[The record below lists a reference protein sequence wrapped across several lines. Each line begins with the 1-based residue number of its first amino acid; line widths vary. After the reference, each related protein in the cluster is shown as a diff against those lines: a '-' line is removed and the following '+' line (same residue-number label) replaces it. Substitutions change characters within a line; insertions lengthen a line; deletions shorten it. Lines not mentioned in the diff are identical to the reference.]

1 MSDVASLAVAL
12 HLNSAGFKSQI
23 VDAYRSA
30 ETASKSFTAK
40 AQQESAKTSVALAQ
54 TGAQAR
60 NTGVQIRSLSDALSQ
75 SGGGFEQIR
84 TIVSSF
90 ASGSNVAA
98 GTLANALIPSIER
111 TLTGFDKL
119 SVSWDSQRE
128 LARVSA
134 QASAEAASKQIEN
147 AQAARTQAQAQM
159 ATAKRSRESAQA
171 SREQA
176 QELARFYAAQTQVNQ
191 QYGLAV
197 SYQDEYVKINRQVRE
212 ADLAETKA
220 KQQMAAASKA
230 VLAADMSEA
239 AGKTQL
245 LSSLNQI
252 SAANQKVSFSARAA
266 AVSTGLMR
274 SAMSLLGGPVG
285 LGIMVAVSAATAL
298 YTAYQRTE
306 AETQSFN
313 NALLKSGNTVG
324 LTVNQLRL
332 LTDRLGGTQG
342 AVKAVSAAVSAGF
355 AGDML
360 DQVATLGTRLEE
372 MGASSDE
379 LVNRLTSLRND
390 PLKAMS
396 DLTDQGVIFNST
408 LIEQIATLSRQG
420 KETEASGLLQKAVL
434 EDANQ
439 KVKAQENDVGA
450 LEGAWKSLKTSVSGA
465 FSIISQARLA
475 TAQAQ
480 AAAAG
485 VKIDVSDKPAQ
496 EAKKQAEERQAQA
509 QKAQADARAQLKT
522 ENEISAAIKAGANPR
537 KEQARLTTE
546 VTARYKAGKLTADEY
561 QQALRGINKQ
571 YGVKP
576 KAFSENEGAKRL
588 QQLQEQAAV
597 LRSQQSEA
605 DKLTDSER
613 KLVAFKQEIA
623 SYQGKQLTAGQKS
636 VLAMKDQL
644 SARLQENVSLEKANQ
659 QRQLAVK
666 LQEQTRDAVK
676 QTASLQLEQSNKLSE
691 MSLSQPAYE
700 QMLEEQKIRED
711 FTQRRVQLEQDVTD
725 KNSALYRQQTAFLAS
740 EQQKQ
745 LEIVRSSADERAKA
759 EGNYSLGFR
768 KGVSDWVTTSK
779 NAYAQMRDLA
789 VSSFDAMA
797 DGVATFATTGK
808 FNFSSFATSV
818 IADLIKIQTRM
829 AASSLL
835 SSLFGIGMSAA
846 GAAAGGAAS
855 GSGGATGDMGMGT
868 GWQNYVPNAKGGVY
882 ASPSLSAFSG
892 QIVDRPTTFAFAK
905 GAGLMGE
912 AGEEAIMPLKRG
924 ADGVL
929 GVRGTV
935 ETNQQTVSAA
945 PQVHIHIDGTG
956 NTATQASVGYE
967 QFGADIGRY
976 VDQRYRTLRDRD
988 LRPGGTIQRAI
999 KGR

>member
-212 ADLAETKA
+212 ADLAEAKA
-220 KQQMAAASKA
+220 KQQMATASKA
-230 VLAADMSEA
+230 VLAADVSEA

-252 SAANQKVSFSARAA
+252 SVANQKVSFSARAA

-298 YTAYQRTE
+298 YTAYQRNE
-306 AETQSFN
+306 AEMKGFN
-313 NALLKSGNTVG
+313 AALMKSGNAAGMTA
-324 LTVNQLRL
+324 NDLRTL
-332 LTDRLGGTQG
+332 ATRLGGTES
-342 AVKAVSAAVSAGF
+342 AVKAVTAAASAGF
-355 AGDML
+355 TGDL
-360 DQVATLGTRLEE
+360 LSEVSSLAQQIEDVGGSADQLVSQLG
-372 MGASSDE
+372 
-379 LVNRLTSLRND
+379 SLRDD
-390 PLKAMS
+390 PLKAMESLTNQGIVLNDTIIQQIASLERRGQNIAAS
-396 DLTDQGVIFNST
+396 DLAQ
-408 LIEQIATLSRQG
+408 
-420 KETEASGLLQKAVL
+420 KE
-434 EDANQ
+434 
-439 KVKAQENDVGA
+439 
-450 LEGAWKSLKTSVSGA
+450 
-465 FSIISQARLA
+465 
-475 TAQAQ
+475 
-480 AAAAG
+480 AAAAAQRNLDEQKKRTDEQSKSVRELG
-485 VKIDVSDKPAQ
+485 LSWRMVSVAMGDAGIAAAQIQQVKVVGENVKEQQKQADEQLKL
-496 EAKKQAEERQAQA
+496 EKKKQQQALETLRLENQLNAAYVAGKDPAKERATLT
-509 QKAQADARAQLKT
+509 DALEK
-522 ENEISAAIKAGANPR
+522 
-537 KEQARLTTE
+537 
-546 VTARYKAGKLTADEY
+546 RYKAGKISAEEY
-561 QQALRGINKQ
+561 TQTLKGLNKQ
-571 YGVKP
+571 FADKP
-576 KAFSENEGAKRL
+576 VSSKAYQENEGAKRL

-636 VLAMKDQL
+636 VLAVKDQL
-644 SARLQENVSLEKANQ
+644 SAQLQENVSLEKANQ

-676 QTASLQLEQSNKLSE
+676 QTFSLQLEQSNKLAE

-711 FTQRRVQLEQDVTD
+711 FTQRRVQLEQEVTD
-725 KNSALYRQQTAFLAS
+725 KNSALYTQQTAFLAS

-745 LEIVRSSADERAKA
+745 LDIVRSSADERAKA
-759 EGNYSLGFR
+759 EGSYSLGFR
-768 KGVSDWVTTSK
+768 KGVSDWVATSK

-912 AGEEAIMPLKRG
+912 AGPEAIMPLKRG
-924 ADGVL
+924 ADGSL
-929 GVRGTV
+929 GIRMVGV
-935 ETNQQTVSAA
+935 NQQAVSAA
-945 PQVHIHIDGTG
+945 PQVTIHIDGSG
-956 NTATQASVGYE
+956 NTATQATVGYE

>member
-239 AGKTQL
+239 SGKTQL

-252 SAANQKVSFSARAA
+252 SAANQKVSFSARAV

-298 YTAYQRTE
+298 YTAYQRNE
-306 AETQSFN
+306 AEMKGFN
-313 NALLKSGNTVG
+313 AALMKSGNAAGMTA
-324 LTVNQLRL
+324 NDLRIL
-332 LTDRLGGTQG
+332 STRLGGTES
-342 AVKAVSAAVSAGF
+342 AVKAVTAAASAGF
-355 AGDML
+355 TGDL
-360 DQVATLGTRLEE
+360 LSEVSSLAQQIEDVGGSADQLVSQLG
-372 MGASSDE
+372 
-379 LVNRLTSLRND
+379 SLRDD
-390 PLKAMS
+390 PLKAMESLTNQGIVLNDTIIQQIASLERRGQNIAAS
-396 DLTDQGVIFNST
+396 DLAQ
-408 LIEQIATLSRQG
+408 
-420 KETEASGLLQKAVL
+420 KE
-434 EDANQ
+434 
-439 KVKAQENDVGA
+439 
-450 LEGAWKSLKTSVSGA
+450 
-465 FSIISQARLA
+465 
-475 TAQAQ
+475 
-480 AAAAG
+480 AAAAAQRNLDEQKKRTDEQSKSVRELG
-485 VKIDVSDKPAQ
+485 LSWRMVSVAMGDAGIAAAQIQQVKVVGENVKEQQKKADEQLKL
-496 EAKKQAEERQAQA
+496 EKKKQQQALETLRLENQLNAAYVAGKDPAKERATLT
-509 QKAQADARAQLKT
+509 DALEK
-522 ENEISAAIKAGANPR
+522 
-537 KEQARLTTE
+537 
-546 VTARYKAGKLTADEY
+546 RYKAGKISAEEY
-561 QQALRGINKQ
+561 TQTLKGLNKQ
-571 YGVKP
+571 FADKP
-576 KAFSENEGAKRL
+576 TSSKAYQENEGAKRL

-644 SARLQENVSLEKANQ
+644 SAQLQENVSLEKANQ

-676 QTASLQLEQSNKLSE
+676 QTASLQLEQSNKLAE

-711 FTQRRVQLEQDVTD
+711 FTQRRVQLEQEVTD
-725 KNSALYRQQTAFLAS
+725 KNSALYTQQTAFLAS

-759 EGNYSLGFR
+759 EGSYSLGFR

-835 SSLFGIGMSAA
+835 SSLFGIGMS
-846 GAAAGGAAS
+846 AAAGGAAS

>member
-212 ADLAETKA
+212 ADLAEAKA
-220 KQQMAAASKA
+220 KQQMATASKA
-230 VLAADMSEA
+230 VLAADVSEA

-252 SAANQKVSFSARAA
+252 NVANQKVSFSARAA

-298 YTAYQRTE
+298 YTAYQRNE
-306 AETQSFN
+306 AEMKGFN
-313 NALLKSGNTVG
+313 AALMKSGNAAGMTA
-324 LTVNQLRL
+324 NDLRTL
-332 LTDRLGGTQG
+332 ATRLGGTES
-342 AVKAVSAAVSAGF
+342 AVKAVTAAASAGF
-355 AGDML
+355 TGDL
-360 DQVATLGTRLEE
+360 LSEVSSLAQQIEDVGGSADQLVSQLG
-372 MGASSDE
+372 G
-379 LVNRLTSLRND
+379 LRDD
-390 PLKAMS
+390 PLKAMESLTNQGIVLNDTIIQQIASLERRGQNIAAS
-396 DLTDQGVIFNST
+396 DLAQ
-408 LIEQIATLSRQG
+408 
-420 KETEASGLLQKAVL
+420 KE
-434 EDANQ
+434 
-439 KVKAQENDVGA
+439 
-450 LEGAWKSLKTSVSGA
+450 
-465 FSIISQARLA
+465 
-475 TAQAQ
+475 
-480 AAAAG
+480 AAAAAQRNLDEQKKRTDEQSKSVRELG
-485 VKIDVSDKPAQ
+485 LSWRMVSVAMGDAGIAAAQIQQVKVVGGNVKEQQKQADEQLKL
-496 EAKKQAEERQAQA
+496 EKKKQQQALETLRLENQLNAAYVAGKDPAKERATLT
-509 QKAQADARAQLKT
+509 DALEK
-522 ENEISAAIKAGANPR
+522 
-537 KEQARLTTE
+537 
-546 VTARYKAGKLTADEY
+546 RYKAGKISAEEY
-561 QQALRGINKQ
+561 TQTLKGLNKQ
-571 YGVKP
+571 FADKSVSS
-576 KAFSENEGAKRL
+576 KAYQENEGAKRL

-636 VLAMKDQL
+636 VLAVKDQL
-644 SARLQENVSLEKANQ
+644 SAQLQENVSLEKANQ

-676 QTASLQLEQSNKLSE
+676 QTSSLQLEQSNKLAE

-711 FTQRRVQLEQDVTD
+711 FTQRRVQLEQEVTD
-725 KNSALYRQQTAFLAS
+725 KNSALYTQQTAFLAS

-745 LEIVRSSADERAKA
+745 LDIVRSSADERAKA
-759 EGNYSLGFR
+759 EGSYSLGFR

-912 AGEEAIMPLKRG
+912 AGPEAIMPLKRG
-924 ADGVL
+924 ADGSL
-929 GVRGTV
+929 GVRMVGA
-935 ETNQQTVSAA
+935 NQQAVSAA
-945 PQVHIHIDGTG
+945 PQVTIHIDGSG
-956 NTATQASVGYE
+956 NTATQATVGYE

>member
-212 ADLAETKA
+212 ADLAEAKA
-220 KQQMAAASKA
+220 KQQMATASKA
-230 VLAADMSEA
+230 VLAADVSEA

-252 SAANQKVSFSARAA
+252 SVANQKVSFSARAA

-298 YTAYQRTE
+298 YTAYQRNE
-306 AETQSFN
+306 AEMKGFN
-313 NALLKSGNTVG
+313 AALMKSGNAAGMTA
-324 LTVNQLRL
+324 NDLRTL
-332 LTDRLGGTQG
+332 ATRLGGTES
-342 AVKAVSAAVSAGF
+342 AVKAVTAAASAGF
-355 AGDML
+355 TGDL
-360 DQVATLGTRLEE
+360 LSEVSSLAQQIEDVGGSADQLVSQLG
-372 MGASSDE
+372 
-379 LVNRLTSLRND
+379 SLRDD
-390 PLKAMS
+390 PLKAMESLTNQGIVLNGTIIQQIASLERRGQNIAAS
-396 DLTDQGVIFNST
+396 DLAQ
-408 LIEQIATLSRQG
+408 
-420 KETEASGLLQKAVL
+420 KE
-434 EDANQ
+434 
-439 KVKAQENDVGA
+439 
-450 LEGAWKSLKTSVSGA
+450 
-465 FSIISQARLA
+465 
-475 TAQAQ
+475 
-480 AAAAG
+480 AAAAAQRNLDEQKKRTDEQSKSVRELG
-485 VKIDVSDKPAQ
+485 LSWRMVSVAMGDAGIAAAQIQQVKVVGENVKEQQKQADEQLKL
-496 EAKKQAEERQAQA
+496 EKKKQQQALETLRLENQLNAAYVAGKDPAKERATLT
-509 QKAQADARAQLKT
+509 DALEK
-522 ENEISAAIKAGANPR
+522 
-537 KEQARLTTE
+537 
-546 VTARYKAGKLTADEY
+546 RYKAGKISAEEY
-561 QQALRGINKQ
+561 TQTLKGLNKQ
-571 YGVKP
+571 FADKSVSS
-576 KAFSENEGAKRL
+576 KAYQENEGAKRL

-636 VLAMKDQL
+636 VLAVKDQL
-644 SARLQENVSLEKANQ
+644 SAQLQENVSLEKANQ

-676 QTASLQLEQSNKLSE
+676 QTSSLQLEQSNKLAE

-711 FTQRRVQLEQDVTD
+711 FTQRRVQLEQEVTD
-725 KNSALYRQQTAFLAS
+725 KNSALYTQQTAFLAS

-745 LEIVRSSADERAKA
+745 LDIVRSSADERAKA
-759 EGNYSLGFR
+759 EGSYSLGFR

-912 AGEEAIMPLKRG
+912 AGPEAIMPLKRG
-924 ADGVL
+924 ADGSL
-929 GVRGTV
+929 GVRMVGA
-935 ETNQQTVSAA
+935 NQQAMSAA
-945 PQVHIHIDGTG
+945 PQVTIHIDGSG
-956 NTATQASVGYE
+956 NTATQATVGYE

>member
-40 AQQESAKTSVALAQ
+40 AQQESARTSVALAQ

-212 ADLAETKA
+212 ADLAEAKA
-220 KQQMAAASKA
+220 KQQMATASKA
-230 VLAADMSEA
+230 VLAADVSEA

-298 YTAYQRTE
+298 YTAYQRNE
-306 AETQSFN
+306 AEMKGFN
-313 NALLKSGNTVG
+313 AALMKSGNAAGMTA
-324 LTVNQLRL
+324 NDLRIL
-332 LTDRLGGTQG
+332 STRLGGTES
-342 AVKAVSAAVSAGF
+342 AVKAVTAAASAGF
-355 AGDML
+355 TGDL
-360 DQVATLGTRLEE
+360 LSEVSSLAQQIEDVGGSADQLVSQLG
-372 MGASSDE
+372 
-379 LVNRLTSLRND
+379 SLRDD
-390 PLKAMS
+390 PLKAMESLTNQGIVLNDTIIQQIASLERRGQNIAAS
-396 DLTDQGVIFNST
+396 DLAQ
-408 LIEQIATLSRQG
+408 
-420 KETEASGLLQKAVL
+420 KE
-434 EDANQ
+434 
-439 KVKAQENDVGA
+439 
-450 LEGAWKSLKTSVSGA
+450 
-465 FSIISQARLA
+465 
-475 TAQAQ
+475 
-480 AAAAG
+480 AAAAAQRNLDEQKKRTDEQSKSVRELG
-485 VKIDVSDKPAQ
+485 LSWRMVSVAMGDAGIAAAQIQQVKVVGENVKEQQKKADEQLKL
-496 EAKKQAEERQAQA
+496 EKKKQQQALETLRLENQLNAAYVAGKDPAKERATLT
-509 QKAQADARAQLKT
+509 DALEK
-522 ENEISAAIKAGANPR
+522 
-537 KEQARLTTE
+537 
-546 VTARYKAGKLTADEY
+546 RYKAGKISTEEY
-561 QQALRGINKQ
+561 TQTLKGLNKQ
-571 YGVKP
+571 FADKP
-576 KAFSENEGAKRL
+576 TSSKAYQENEGAKRL

-644 SARLQENVSLEKANQ
+644 SAQLQENVSLEKANQ

-759 EGNYSLGFR
+759 EGSYSLGFR

-912 AGEEAIMPLKRG
+912 AGPEAIMPLKRG
-924 ADGVL
+924 ADGSL
-929 GVRGTV
+929 GVRMVGA
-935 ETNQQTVSAA
+935 NQQAVSAA
-945 PQVHIHIDGTG
+945 PQVTIHIDGSG
-956 NTATQASVGYE
+956 NTATQATVGYE

>member
-212 ADLAETKA
+212 ADLAEAKA
-220 KQQMAAASKA
+220 KQQMAMASKA
-230 VLAADMSEA
+230 VLAADVSEA

-252 SAANQKVSFSARAA
+252 SVANQKVSFSARAA

-298 YTAYQRTE
+298 YTAYQRNE
-306 AETQSFN
+306 AELKGFN
-313 NALLKSGNTVG
+313 AALMKSGNAAGMTA
-324 LTVNQLRL
+324 NDLRTL
-332 LTDRLGGTQG
+332 ATRLGGTES
-342 AVKAVSAAVSAGF
+342 AVKAVTAAASAGF
-355 AGDML
+355 TGDL
-360 DQVATLGTRLEE
+360 LSEVSSLAQQIEDVGGSADQLVSQLG
-372 MGASSDE
+372 
-379 LVNRLTSLRND
+379 SLRDD
-390 PLKAMS
+390 PLKAMESLTNQGIVLNDTIIQQIASLERRGQNIAAS
-396 DLTDQGVIFNST
+396 DLAQ
-408 LIEQIATLSRQG
+408 
-420 KETEASGLLQKAVL
+420 KE
-434 EDANQ
+434 
-439 KVKAQENDVGA
+439 
-450 LEGAWKSLKTSVSGA
+450 
-465 FSIISQARLA
+465 
-475 TAQAQ
+475 
-480 AAAAG
+480 AAAAAQRNLDEQKKRTDEQSKSVRELG
-485 VKIDVSDKPAQ
+485 LSWRMVSVAMGDAGIAAAQIQQVKVVGENVKEQQKQADEQLKL
-496 EAKKQAEERQAQA
+496 EKKKQQQALETLRLENQLNAAYVAGKDPAKERATLT
-509 QKAQADARAQLKT
+509 DALEK
-522 ENEISAAIKAGANPR
+522 
-537 KEQARLTTE
+537 
-546 VTARYKAGKLTADEY
+546 RYKAGKISAEEY
-561 QQALRGINKQ
+561 TQTLKGLNKQ
-571 YGVKP
+571 FADKP
-576 KAFSENEGAKRL
+576 ASSKAYQENEGAKRL

-636 VLAMKDQL
+636 VLAVKDQL
-644 SARLQENVSLEKANQ
+644 SAQLQENVSLEKANQ

-666 LQEQTRDAVK
+666 LQEQNRDAVK
-676 QTASLQLEQSNKLSE
+676 QTSSLQLEQSNKLAE

-711 FTQRRVQLEQDVTD
+711 FTQRRVQLEQEVTD
-725 KNSALYRQQTAFLAS
+725 KNSALYTQQTAFLAS

-745 LEIVRSSADERAKA
+745 LDIVRSSADERAKA
-759 EGNYSLGFR
+759 EGSYSLGFR

-912 AGEEAIMPLKRG
+912 AGPEAIMPLKRG
-924 ADGVL
+924 ADGSL
-929 GVRGTV
+929 GVRMVGA
-935 ETNQQTVSAA
+935 NQQAISAA
-945 PQVHIHIDGTG
+945 PQVTIHIDGSG
-956 NTATQASVGYE
+956 NTATQATVGYE

>member
-212 ADLAETKA
+212 ADLAEAKA
-220 KQQMAAASKA
+220 KQQMAMASKA
-230 VLAADMSEA
+230 VLAADVSEA

-252 SAANQKVSFSARAA
+252 SVANQKVSFSARAA

-298 YTAYQRTE
+298 YTAYQRNE
-306 AETQSFN
+306 AELKGFN
-313 NALLKSGNTVG
+313 AALMKSGNAAGMTA
-324 LTVNQLRL
+324 NDLRTL
-332 LTDRLGGTQG
+332 ATRLGGTES
-342 AVKAVSAAVSAGF
+342 AVKAVTAAASAGF
-355 AGDML
+355 TGDL
-360 DQVATLGTRLEE
+360 LSEVSSLAQQIEDVGGSADQLVSQLG
-372 MGASSDE
+372 
-379 LVNRLTSLRND
+379 SLRDD
-390 PLKAMS
+390 PLKAMESLTNQGIVLNDTIIQQIASLERRGQNIAAS
-396 DLTDQGVIFNST
+396 DLAQ
-408 LIEQIATLSRQG
+408 
-420 KETEASGLLQKAVL
+420 KE
-434 EDANQ
+434 
-439 KVKAQENDVGA
+439 
-450 LEGAWKSLKTSVSGA
+450 
-465 FSIISQARLA
+465 
-475 TAQAQ
+475 
-480 AAAAG
+480 AAAAAQRNLDEQKKRTDEQSKSVRELG
-485 VKIDVSDKPAQ
+485 LSWRMVSVAMGDAGIAAAQIQQVKVVGENVKEQQKQADEQLKL
-496 EAKKQAEERQAQA
+496 EKKKQQQALETLRLENQLNAAYVAGKDPAKERATLT
-509 QKAQADARAQLKT
+509 DALEK
-522 ENEISAAIKAGANPR
+522 
-537 KEQARLTTE
+537 
-546 VTARYKAGKLTADEY
+546 RYKAGKISAEEY
-561 QQALRGINKQ
+561 TQTLKGLNKQ
-571 YGVKP
+571 FADKP
-576 KAFSENEGAKRL
+576 ASSKAYQENEGAKRL

-636 VLAMKDQL
+636 VLAVKDQL
-644 SARLQENVSLEKANQ
+644 SAQLQENVSLEKANQ

-666 LQEQTRDAVK
+666 LQEQNRDAVK
-676 QTASLQLEQSNKLSE
+676 QTSSLQLEQSNKLAE

-711 FTQRRVQLEQDVTD
+711 FTQRRVQLEQEVTD
-725 KNSALYRQQTAFLAS
+725 KNSALYTQQTAFLAS

-745 LEIVRSSADERAKA
+745 LDIVRSSADERAKA
-759 EGNYSLGFR
+759 EGSYSLGFR

-912 AGEEAIMPLKRG
+912 AGPEAIMPLKRG
-924 ADGVL
+924 ADGSL
-929 GVRGTV
+929 GVRMVGA
-935 ETNQQTVSAA
+935 NQQAMSAA
-945 PQVHIHIDGTG
+945 PQVTIHIDGSG
-956 NTATQASVGYE
+956 NTATQATVGYE

>member
-40 AQQESAKTSVALAQ
+40 AQQESAKTSVVLAQ

-60 NTGVQIRSLSDALSQ
+60 NTGVQIRSLSNALSQ

-212 ADLAETKA
+212 ADLAEAKA
-220 KQQMAAASKA
+220 KQQMATASKA
-230 VLAADMSEA
+230 VLAADVSEA

-266 AVSTGLMR
+266 AISTGLMR

-298 YTAYQRTE
+298 YTAYQRNE
-306 AETQSFN
+306 AEMKGFN
-313 NALLKSGNTVG
+313 AALMKSGNAAGMTA
-324 LTVNQLRL
+324 NDLRIL
-332 LTDRLGGTQG
+332 STRLGGTES
-342 AVKAVSAAVSAGF
+342 AVKAVTAAASAGF
-355 AGDML
+355 TGDL
-360 DQVATLGTRLEE
+360 LSEVSSLAQQIEDVGGSADQLVSQLG
-372 MGASSDE
+372 
-379 LVNRLTSLRND
+379 SLRDD
-390 PLKAMS
+390 PLKAMESLTNQGIVLNDTIIQQIASLERRGQNIAAS
-396 DLTDQGVIFNST
+396 DLAQ
-408 LIEQIATLSRQG
+408 
-420 KETEASGLLQKAVL
+420 KE
-434 EDANQ
+434 
-439 KVKAQENDVGA
+439 
-450 LEGAWKSLKTSVSGA
+450 
-465 FSIISQARLA
+465 
-475 TAQAQ
+475 
-480 AAAAG
+480 AAAAAQRNLDEQKKRTDEQSKSVRELG
-485 VKIDVSDKPAQ
+485 LSWRMVSVAMGDAGIAAAQIQQVKVVGENVKEQQKKADEQLKL
-496 EAKKQAEERQAQA
+496 EKKKQQQALETLRLENQLNAAYVAGKDPAKERATLT
-509 QKAQADARAQLKT
+509 DALEK
-522 ENEISAAIKAGANPR
+522 
-537 KEQARLTTE
+537 
-546 VTARYKAGKLTADEY
+546 RYKAGKISAEEY
-561 QQALRGINKQ
+561 TQTLKGLNKQ
-571 YGVKP
+571 FADKP
-576 KAFSENEGAKRL
+576 TSSKAYQENEGAKRL

-644 SARLQENVSLEKANQ
+644 SAQLQENVSLEKANQ

-676 QTASLQLEQSNKLSE
+676 QTASLQLEQSNKLAE

-711 FTQRRVQLEQDVTD
+711 FTQRRVQLEQEVTD
-725 KNSALYRQQTAFLAS
+725 KNSALYTQQTAILAIA
-740 EQQKQ
+740 QQKQ

-759 EGNYSLGFR
+759 EGSYSLGFR

-912 AGEEAIMPLKRG
+912 AGPEAIMPLKRG
-924 ADGVL
+924 ADGSL
-929 GVRGTV
+929 GVRMVGA
-935 ETNQQTVSAA
+935 NQQAVSAA
-945 PQVHIHIDGTG
+945 PQVTINIDSSG

>member
-23 VDAYRSA
+23 VDAYHSA

-159 ATAKRSRESAQA
+159 VTAKRSRESAQA

-298 YTAYQRTE
+298 YTAYQRNE
-306 AETQSFN
+306 AEMKGFN
-313 NALLKSGNTVG
+313 AALMKSGNAAGMTA
-324 LTVNQLRL
+324 NDLRIL
-332 LTDRLGGTQG
+332 STRLGGTES
-342 AVKAVSAAVSAGF
+342 AVKAVTAAASAGF
-355 AGDML
+355 TGDL
-360 DQVATLGTRLEE
+360 LSEVSSLAQQIEDVGGSADQLVSQLG
-372 MGASSDE
+372 
-379 LVNRLTSLRND
+379 SLRDD
-390 PLKAMS
+390 PLKAMESLTNQGIVLNDTIIQQIASLERRGQNIAAS
-396 DLTDQGVIFNST
+396 DLAQ
-408 LIEQIATLSRQG
+408 
-420 KETEASGLLQKAVL
+420 KE
-434 EDANQ
+434 
-439 KVKAQENDVGA
+439 
-450 LEGAWKSLKTSVSGA
+450 
-465 FSIISQARLA
+465 
-475 TAQAQ
+475 
-480 AAAAG
+480 AAAAAQHNLDEQKKRTDEQSKSVRELG
-485 VKIDVSDKPAQ
+485 LSWRMVSVAMGDAGIAAAQIQQVKVVGENVKEQQKKADEQLKL
-496 EAKKQAEERQAQA
+496 EKKKQQQALETLRLENQLNAAYVAGKDPAKERATLT
-509 QKAQADARAQLKT
+509 DALEK
-522 ENEISAAIKAGANPR
+522 
-537 KEQARLTTE
+537 
-546 VTARYKAGKLTADEY
+546 RYKAGKISAEEY
-561 QQALRGINKQ
+561 TQTLKGLNKQ
-571 YGVKP
+571 FADKP
-576 KAFSENEGAKRL
+576 TSSKAYQENEGAKRL
-588 QQLQEQAAV
+588 QQLKEQAAV

-644 SARLQENVSLEKANQ
+644 SAQLQENVSLEKANQ

-676 QTASLQLEQSNKLSE
+676 QTASLQLEQSNKLAE

-711 FTQRRVQLEQDVTD
+711 FTQRRVQLEQEVTD
-725 KNSALYRQQTAFLAS
+725 KNSALYTQQTAFLAS

-759 EGNYSLGFR
+759 EGSYSLGFR

>member
-212 ADLAETKA
+212 ADLAEAKA
-220 KQQMAAASKA
+220 KQQMATASKA
-230 VLAADMSEA
+230 VLAADVSEA

-252 SAANQKVSFSARAA
+252 SVANQKVSFSARAA

-298 YTAYQRTE
+298 YTAYQRNE
-306 AETQSFN
+306 AEMKGFN
-313 NALLKSGNTVG
+313 AALMKSGNAAGMTA
-324 LTVNQLRL
+324 NDLRTL
-332 LTDRLGGTQG
+332 ATRLGGTES
-342 AVKAVSAAVSAGF
+342 AVKAVTAAASAGF
-355 AGDML
+355 TGDL
-360 DQVATLGTRLEE
+360 LSEVSSLAQQIEDVGGSADQLVSQLG
-372 MGASSDE
+372 
-379 LVNRLTSLRND
+379 SLRDD
-390 PLKAMS
+390 PLKAMESLTNQGIVLNDTIIQQIASLERRGQNIAAS
-396 DLTDQGVIFNST
+396 DLAQ
-408 LIEQIATLSRQG
+408 
-420 KETEASGLLQKAVL
+420 KE
-434 EDANQ
+434 
-439 KVKAQENDVGA
+439 
-450 LEGAWKSLKTSVSGA
+450 
-465 FSIISQARLA
+465 
-475 TAQAQ
+475 
-480 AAAAG
+480 AAAAAQRNLDEQKKRTDEQSKSVRELG
-485 VKIDVSDKPAQ
+485 LSWRMVSVAMGDAGIAAAQIQQVKVVGENVKEQQKQADEQLKL
-496 EAKKQAEERQAQA
+496 EKKKQQQALETLRLENQLNAAYVAGKDPAKERATLT
-509 QKAQADARAQLKT
+509 DALEK
-522 ENEISAAIKAGANPR
+522 
-537 KEQARLTTE
+537 
-546 VTARYKAGKLTADEY
+546 RYKAGKISAEEY
-561 QQALRGINKQ
+561 TQTLKGLNKQ
-571 YGVKP
+571 FADKP
-576 KAFSENEGAKRL
+576 TSSKAYQENEGAKRL

-613 KLVAFKQEIA
+613 KLVAFKQEIS

-636 VLAMKDQL
+636 VLAVKDQL
-644 SARLQENVSLEKANQ
+644 SAQLQENVSLEKANQ

-676 QTASLQLEQSNKLSE
+676 QTSALQLEQSNKLAE
-691 MSLSQPAYE
+691 MSLSQPVYE

-711 FTQRRVQLEQDVTD
+711 FTQRRVQLEQEVTD
-725 KNSALYRQQTAFLAS
+725 KNSALYTQQTAFLAS

-745 LEIVRSSADERAKA
+745 LDIVRSSADERAKA
-759 EGNYSLGFR
+759 EGSYSLGFR
-768 KGVSDWVTTSK
+768 KGVSDWVATSK

-835 SSLFGIGMSAA
+835 SSLFGIGIGMSAA

-882 ASPSLSAFSG
+882 TSPSLSAFSG

-912 AGEEAIMPLKRG
+912 AGPEAIMPLKRG
-924 ADGVL
+924 ADGSL
-929 GVRGTV
+929 GVRMVGA
-935 ETNQQTVSAA
+935 NQQAMSAA
-945 PQVHIHIDGTG
+945 LQVTIHIDGSG
-956 NTATQASVGYE
+956 NTATQATVGYE

>member
-75 SGGGFEQIR
+75 SGDGFEQIR

-212 ADLAETKA
+212 ADLAEAKA
-220 KQQMAAASKA
+220 KQQMATASKV
-230 VLAADMSEA
+230 VLAADVSEA

-252 SAANQKVSFSARAA
+252 SVANQKVSFSARAA

-274 SAMSLLGGPVG
+274 SAMSLLGGSVG

-298 YTAYQRTE
+298 YTAYQRNE
-306 AETQSFN
+306 AEMKGFN
-313 NALLKSGNTVG
+313 AALMKSGNAAGMTA
-324 LTVNQLRL
+324 NDLRTL
-332 LTDRLGGTQG
+332 ATRLGGTES
-342 AVKAVSAAVSAGF
+342 AVKAVTAAASAGF
-355 AGDML
+355 TGDL
-360 DQVATLGTRLEE
+360 LSEVSSLAQQIEDVGGSADQLVSQLG
-372 MGASSDE
+372 
-379 LVNRLTSLRND
+379 SLRDD
-390 PLKAMS
+390 PLKAMESLTNQGIVLNDTIIQQIASLERRGQNIAAS
-396 DLTDQGVIFNST
+396 DLAQ
-408 LIEQIATLSRQG
+408 
-420 KETEASGLLQKAVL
+420 KE
-434 EDANQ
+434 
-439 KVKAQENDVGA
+439 
-450 LEGAWKSLKTSVSGA
+450 
-465 FSIISQARLA
+465 
-475 TAQAQ
+475 
-480 AAAAG
+480 AAAAAQRNLDEQKKRTDEQSKSVRELG
-485 VKIDVSDKPAQ
+485 LSWRMVSVAMGDAGIAAAQIQQVKVVGENVKEQQKQADEQLKL
-496 EAKKQAEERQAQA
+496 EKKKQQQALETLRLENQLNAAYVAGKDPAKERATLT
-509 QKAQADARAQLKT
+509 DALEK
-522 ENEISAAIKAGANPR
+522 
-537 KEQARLTTE
+537 
-546 VTARYKAGKLTADEY
+546 RYKAGKISAEEY
-561 QQALRGINKQ
+561 TQTLKGLNKQ
-571 YGVKP
+571 FADKP
-576 KAFSENEGAKRL
+576 ASSKAYQENEGAKRL

-636 VLAMKDQL
+636 VLAVKDQL
-644 SARLQENVSLEKANQ
+644 SAQLQENVSLEKANQ

-676 QTASLQLEQSNKLSE
+676 QTSSLQLEQSNKLAE

-711 FTQRRVQLEQDVTD
+711 FTQRRVQLEQEVTD
-725 KNSALYRQQTAFLAS
+725 KNSALYTQQTAFLAS

-745 LEIVRSSADERAKA
+745 LDIVRSSADERAKA
-759 EGNYSLGFR
+759 EGSYSLGFR
-768 KGVSDWVTTSK
+768 KGVSDWVATSK

-912 AGEEAIMPLKRG
+912 AGPEAIMPLKRG
-924 ADGVL
+924 ADGSL
-929 GVRGTV
+929 GVRMVGA
-935 ETNQQTVSAA
+935 NQQAMSAA
-945 PQVHIHIDGTG
+945 PQVTIHIDGSG
-956 NTATQASVGYE
+956 NTATQATVGYE